1 MGYFSGTK
9 QRVHLDIA
17 PTAAPLQPPISERI
31 LLWGEHPTLQ
41 LGASM
46 LKTTKG

>member
-1 MGYFSGTK
+1 MGYFPGTK

-17 PTAAPLQPPISERI
+17 PTATPFQPPISERI
-31 LLWGEHPTLQ
+31 LLWGQHLTLQ

-46 LKTTKG
+46 LKTMKG